1 VTKSTAILG
10 INAFHGDASAALVI
24 DGRLVAAVEEER
36 FNRVKHWAGF
46 PAASIRYVLEEGG
59 VAVGDVEHVAVS
71 FDPKANLG
79 RKALFTLV
87 NRPSLRSIVDRL
99 RRQGKS
105 LSLRQQLADA
115 FGVPAAD
122 VRAEIH
128 NVEHHDA
135 HLACGFL
142 LSPFESASI
151 LSIDGM
157 GDFVSTVTGRGNG
170 RQIDKIDEVFYPHS
184 LGFLYNALTIYLG
197 FLNYGDEYKVMGL
210 APYGQPEY
218 LDEFRRIIFPK
229 GATFELNLDY
239 FTHPQN
245 GISMSWEAGSPKVE
259 AFHSKLL
266 EERLGPP
273 RRPNEELRAKHEN
286 IAASLQRVT
295 EEIIFHVLNR
305 LYHAAPNENVVLVGG
320 CAMNSVANGKVTRE
334 TPFRQVY
341 IPVGAAD
348 NGTSLG
354 AAFHVWHRLLEKPRS
369 FRLEHAFWGCG
380 VKGAECRSAAAQA
393 GILSREQ
400 GAGSREPEEAT
411 RRPHPSPLR
420 EGEGII
426 MARELARDEMVD
438 YVVDA
443 ICDGKVVGWFQD
455 RMEFGAR
462 ALGSRS
468 LLADPRRADM
478 RELINLKI
486 KFREKFRPFAPSV
499 LEEYVGEYFT
509 VDEPSPFMERVLPI
523 RAEKQAE
530 IPAVTHVDGS
540 GRLQTVSRST
550 SPLYWNLIDRFRQR
564 TGVPMLLNTSLNE
577 NEPIVR
583 TPQEAV
589 SCFQRTAMDMLVMGN
604 MVIER
609 NG

>member
-1 VTKSTAILG
+1 MTTAILG

-36 FNRVKHWAGF
+36 FNRIKHWAGF
-46 PAASIRYVLEEGG
+46 PAASIRYVLEEAGIG
-59 VAVGDVEHVAVS
+59 ASDVAHVAVS

-79 RKALFTLV
+79 RKALFALV
-87 NRPSLRSIVDRL
+87 NRPSLRSVVDRL
-99 RRQGKS
+99 RRQGKT
-105 LSLRQQLADA
+105 LSLRQQLAGA
-115 FGVPAAD
+115 CGVSTTD
-122 VRAEIH
+122 LRAEIH

-157 GDFVSTVTGRGNG
+157 GDFVSTVTARGEG
-170 RQIDKIDEVFYPHS
+170 RQINKIDEVFYPHS

-197 FLNYGDEYKVMGL
+197 FPNYGDEYKVMGL
-210 APYGQPEY
+210 APYGLPEY
-218 LDEFRRIIFPK
+218 LEEFRRIIFPT
-229 GATFELNLDY
+229 GRTFELNLDY

-259 AFHSKLL
+259 PFHSKLL
-266 EERLGPP
+266 EERLGPS
-273 RRPNEELRAKHEN
+273 RQPNEELTPKHEN

-295 EEIIFHVLNR
+295 EEIIFHLLNQ
-305 LYHAAPNENVVLVGG
+305 LHEAAPSENVVLVGG

-341 IPVGAAD
+341 VPVGAAD
-348 NGTSLG
+348 NGTAIG
-354 AAFHVWHRLLEKPRS
+354 AAFHVWNQFLGKPRS
-369 FRLEHAFWGCG
+369 FRLDHAFWGSG
-380 VKGAECRSAAAQA
+380 VDAAECRAAAAQV
-393 GILSREQ
+393 GLEMRV
-400 GAGSREPEEAT
+400 
-411 RRPHPSPLR
+411 
-420 EGEGII
+420 
-426 MARELARDEMVD
+426 MDESALVEH
-438 YVVDA
+438 VVDA
-443 ICDGKVVGWFQD
+443 ICAGKVVGWFQD

-462 ALGSRS
+462 ALGGRS

-499 LEEYVGEYFT
+499 LEEHVGDYFE
-509 VDEPSPFMERVLPI
+509 VNEQSPFMERVLPI
-523 RAEKQAE
+523 RPEKQAE

-540 GRLQTVSRST
+540 GRLQTVSRRT
-550 SPLYWNLIDRFRQR
+550 SPLYWNLIERFRQR
-564 TGVPMLLNTSLNE
+564 TGVPILLNTSLNE

-589 SCFQRTAMDMLVMGN
+589 SCFQRTAMDMLVLGN
-604 MVIER
+604 FVIER
-609 NG
+609 NA